1 MGLREYSLDGK
12 VALVT
17 GGAMGIGKAC
27 AACLIE
33 AGADV
38 AVADVNAEAL
48 GAAVE
53 ELSAIREG
61 ARIIGLEADMANA
74 DQVFEMV
81 SSCASMLGRLDIL
94 VNNAG
99 IFPYREIRELDE
111 AFVERVFRINA
122 FGPMLATSNAAEK
135 MIAQGDGGV
144 VINVVSR
151 DAFQP
156 LVSGLATYGATKGA
170 LVSFT
175 RHSAMEY
182 APFGIRVVAIAP
194 GGAITDGAE
203 VNFLDMKPEAQAAF
217 SERAGT
223 RFLLGGPAEARELGT
238 VVAFLASK
246 AASQITG
253 STVLADGGMLLL

>member
-1 MGLREYSLDGK
+1 MGLREYDLTGT

-38 AVADVNAEAL
+38 AVADINAEAL
-48 GAAVE
+48 GSAVE
-53 ELSAIREG
+53 DLSSIRDG
-61 ARIIGLEADMANA
+61 ARVIGIEADMADA
-74 DQVFEMV
+74 TQVAAMV
-81 SSCASMLGRLDIL
+81 DTCASSLGRLDVL

-99 IFPYREIRELDE
+99 VFPYREIREVDE

-122 FGPMLATSNAAEK
+122 FGPILATSAAAEK
-135 MIAQGDGGV
+135 MIERGEGGV
-144 VINVVSR
+144 IINMVSR

-170 LVSFT
+170 LVAFT

-182 APFGIRVVAIAP
+182 APFGIRCVALAP
-194 GGAITDGAE
+194 GGAITDGAA
-203 VNFLDMKPEAQAAF
+203 VNFMDMKPEAQAAF